1 MILKK
6 STSSSS
12 TKKLLKGLGA
22 QKTFKAVERAT
33 RTACGLKKIAEN
45 FDDKTGVHPP
55 STAHDHS
62 YQNAEKDQKDMIS
75 IVGGL
80 KPFQEIPGRIIIH
93 PFHTSQEVPSTVL
106 TLES

>member
-1 MILKK
+1 M
-6 STSSSS
+6 
-12 TKKLLKGLGA
+12 GA

-33 RTACGLKKIAEN
+33 RAACGLKKIAEN

-55 STAHDHS
+55 STAHS

-75 IVGGL
+75 IVCGL

-93 PFHTSQEVPSTVL
+93 PFHTSQEAPSTVL
-106 TLES
+106 TLEP